1 MIYNIH
7 KWIGIEMLLNDIFKY
22 LIKTTNFL
30 WYPMGNAF
38 DKVQN
43 NDIKQ
48 GS

>member
-1 MIYNIH
+1 
-7 KWIGIEMLLNDIFKY
+7 MLLNDISKY